1 MKTFGDSGRS
11 FAAQPPGQSGHQDPR
26 SRQLPSAT
34 APTTRGAG
42 VADERGRESEV
53 DSGGGAEPRGRVGG
67 QVEAGGTEVIEQ
79 PGEAAGADDG
89 QTQGGL
95 LYPGGPVT
103 DRPIQSGPELMGGT
117 SARQQARA
125 VIEYGQAGLI
135 SPDRTALAAGGA
147 IDKICDL
154 ALDHRR
160 SFGC

>member
-11 FAAQPPGQSGHQDPR
+11 FAAQPPGNPGIKTLGVVSCPRRLRRRPEGLVSRMNVAGNPR
-26 SRQLPSAT
+26 S
-34 APTTRGAG
+34 TR
-42 VADERGRESEV
+42 VACRAAR
-53 DSGGGAEPRGRVGG
+53 PRHG
-67 QVEAGGTEVIEQ
+67 QVEAGGAEVTGQ

-89 QTQGGL
+89 QTPGGL

-117 SARQQARA
+117 SARQQPCA